1 MNLMTHI
8 KTEEKT
14 GRGVYATFY
23 MPPEQVI
30 AREELLVLNTED
42 SARVNGTDL
51 QYYTFVFNETQDC
64 LVLGD
69 GELYNHSDDPN
80 VGYQLVDYDGRKLM
94 MFFTLREIQKGE
106 QLFINYSTDMKVD
119 TTKYTVN
126 LVG

>member
-1 MNLMTHI
+1 MTHI

-14 GRGVYATFY
+14 GRGVYSTFY
-23 MPPEQVI
+23 MAPEQVI

-64 LVLGD
+64 LVLGL

-80 VGYQLVDYDGRKLM
+80 VGYKLIDYDGRKVML
-94 MFFTLREIQKGE
+94 FWTLREIKKGE
-106 QLFINYSTDMKVD
+106 QLFINYTSDMPVD
-119 TTKYTVN
+119 VTKYTKN